1 MRRQRSPGQATVE
14 FALAIPLFIILIL
27 GVLDLGMAI
36 YRVNGTSQAA
46 REIARAASVHP
57 CVTFTACV
65 LGNTPEV
72 QAVIAIQKGLIP
84 NLSNPTFKCVRP
96 DGTVI
101 SGSGDGCS
109 PGYSV
114 RVTVVAPYTP
124 ISPLLGL
131 TGTWNLQSS
140 STIKIQ

>member
-1 MRRQRSPGQATVE
+1 MSRNQRGQATVE
-14 FALAIPLFIILIL
+14 FALAIPLFIILLL

-36 YRVNGTSQAA
+36 YRVNGSSEAA

-57 CVTFTACV
+57 CIVNTACV
-65 LGNTPEV
+65 LGSSPEV

-96 DGTVI
+96 DGSVI
-101 SGSGDGCS
+101 SGSGDGCA

-114 RVTVVAPYTP
+114 RVTVVAPYAP